1 MNHKRLSNL
10 ALVHKLCKILDYR
23 NIISDF
29 AEMKVKYIFYEKY
42 IIIYELCVSIIAYP
56 ISLLHR

>member
-1 MNHKRLSNL
+1 M
-10 ALVHKLCKILDYR
+10 KIFK